1 MNNNFHG
8 LRHQSRRVSS
18 RFTQSGYSIFDLIV
32 TSAVAGVLSLGAVG
46 MTGLVQDTRMTAT
59 VNLLMGDLSLAR
71 SEAIKRGSRVAICRS
86 NDGISCSG
94 SSWNEGWIVFSDA
107 NENYKLDDGE
117 NLVRVQQGMQ
127 ENMSLRYGG
136 EIMSYARMAYYP
148 EGYARPNATFTFC
161 DSRGSAKAK
170 AVIINM
176 VGRPYSSTKSW
187 ENKPLECS

>member
-1 MNNNFHG
+1 MKNSHDVLSRKPWRANPRFH
-8 LRHQSRRVSS
+8 Q
-18 RFTQSGYSIFDLIV
+18 TGYSIFDLII
-32 TSAVAGVLSLGAVG
+32 TSAVAGILSLGAVG
-46 MTGLVQDTRMTAT
+46 MNGLVQDARMTST

-94 SSWNEGWIVFSDA
+94 STWNGGWIVFSDA
-107 NENYKLDDGE
+107 NENYALDEGE
-117 NLVRVQQGMQ
+117 NLIRVQQGMQ
-127 ENMSLRYGG
+127 ESMSLRYGG
-136 EIMSYARMAYYP
+136 EIMSYTRLAYYP

-170 AVIINM
+170 AVIINT